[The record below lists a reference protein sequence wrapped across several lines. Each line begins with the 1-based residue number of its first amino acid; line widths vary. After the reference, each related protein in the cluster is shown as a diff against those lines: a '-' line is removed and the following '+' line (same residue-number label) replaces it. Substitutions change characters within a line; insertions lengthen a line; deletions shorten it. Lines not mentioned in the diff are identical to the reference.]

1 MCLGADGSLMTHNLA
16 FEKLIEYDT
25 SIAGITIDIKLF
37 LGDSSVSLLAK
48 IDTGSDRCIFS
59 RIHGEAL
66 GLEIETGEPQ
76 RFGTAAGSFLAYGH
90 LVTLNTAEYSFDS
103 TVYFASDAAFDRNVL
118 GRFGW
123 LDRMIIGIN
132 DYYGKLYLRR
142 YEGE

>member
-66 GLEIETGEPQ
+66 GRRLKPGNRSDLERLPDLFSHTDI
-76 RFGTAAGSFLAYGH
+76 RSL
-90 LVTLNTAEYSFDS
+90 
-103 TVYFASDAAFDRNVL
+103 
-118 GRFGW
+118 
-123 LDRMIIGIN
+123 
-132 DYYGKLYLRR
+132 
-142 YEGE
+142 